1 MKLKG
6 LFFVLLFFSYR
17 IYASKVAVYPVSEIA
32 DSLKRNAGAVV
43 RINHVTIDIHSIHKY
58 TYTEEKVI
66 SVLNTSHEDQAEVTV
81 WYDERLQNLK
91 SFKAWIFD
99 ADGKE
104 VKHLDKQDAADYS
117 ASPGF
122 VLAGTQRV
130 KYWDLKKL
138 KPPFTIKY
146 IYEKEVSGTFQL
158 PDWVPAPETGISVEH
173 ATLLINCLNGPAIN
187 YKAFNLIDSNH
198 NKQKLFWTIDGFC
211 AVKKTEFAPPTL
223 TSLPQVLLMA
233 KEFEIYG
240 YTGSAENWNN
250 IGQFMNTLMKDRE
263 ELSTID
269 DSRLNS
275 IIALKT
281 DPKEKV
287 RLLYKYL
294 QSNFRYVC
302 ISLGIGGWQPQ
313 EASFTLQKKYGD
325 CKALS
330 MIMKALLKKAG
341 IESCITLI
349 TAGNGN
355 RIELNPDFAHSYFN
369 HAILCVP
376 FANDTVWLECTSPVS
391 PFNYLGNF
399 TSNRRALMIYNGG
412 ARVIKTPSYNEDYN
426 ISRSTSFIKLNPDN
440 TVSIKTSMAKESELQ
455 DDLRVIIDQ
464 KDAKNIELA
473 IYNSVHLKNTTINT
487 YSVTEVGQDKPR
499 ILFTLD
505 LKDESTVRKSD
516 TRLFIKTDL
525 YNPITSIP
533 EKNENRSQQ
542 VVIKAGF
549 TQSDTLIYSL
559 PAGYTPESFK
569 AEDDK
574 QFTNQFGYANR
585 RLNYNNETNELTLI
599 RTFCLKQATYPANQ
613 YQALRDFLLK
623 SQKQCCPELV
633 LKKQG

>member
-1 MKLKG
+1 
-6 LFFVLLFFSYR
+6 
-17 IYASKVAVYPVSEIA
+17 
-32 DSLKRNAGAVV
+32 
-43 RINHVTIDIHSIHKY
+43 
-58 TYTEEKVI
+58 
-66 SVLNTSHEDQAEVTV
+66 
-81 WYDERLQNLK
+81 
-91 SFKAWIFD
+91 
-99 ADGKE
+99 
-104 VKHLDKQDAADYS
+104 
-117 ASPGF
+117 
-122 VLAGTQRV
+122 
-130 KYWDLKKL
+130 
-138 KPPFTIKY
+138 
-146 IYEKEVSGTFQL
+146 
-158 PDWVPAPETGISVEH
+158 
-173 ATLLINCLNGPAIN
+173 
-187 YKAFNLIDSNH
+187 
-198 NKQKLFWTIDGFC
+198 
-211 AVKKTEFAPPTL
+211 
-223 TSLPQVLLMA
+223 
-233 KEFEIYG
+233 
-240 YTGSAENWNN
+240 
-250 IGQFMNTLMKDRE
+250 
-263 ELSTID
+263 
-269 DSRLNS
+269 
-275 IIALKT
+275 
-281 DPKEKV
+281 
-287 RLLYKYL
+287 
-294 QSNFRYVC
+294 
-302 ISLGIGGWQPQ
+302 
-313 EASFTLQKKYGD
+313 
-325 CKALS
+325 
-330 MIMKALLKKAG
+330 
-341 IESCITLI
+341 
-349 TAGNGN
+349 
-355 RIELNPDFAHSYFN
+355 
-369 HAILCVP
+369 
-376 FANDTVWLECTSPVS
+376 
-391 PFNYLGNF
+391 
-399 TSNRRALMIYNGG
+399 MIYNGG